1 MTIFDILFYN
11 IFSHYKT
18 KYKQKAVT
26 IATLYVSVLQSLV
39 LLLLGVFFA
48 VFFRKMHV
56 DAMAKDNAWILFVL
70 ISGFLFFKNWMQYS
84 GKRRMMINAKMVKK
98 KKALY
103 NIWLLWF
110 LPIAVLGLAF
120 ILFQAY

>member
-1 MTIFDILFYN
+1 MTIFDTLFYN

-18 KYKQKAVT
+18 GFKQKAVT
-26 IATLYVSVLQSLV
+26 IATMYVSVLQCLL

-56 DAMAKDNAWILFVL
+56 DGMSKDNAWTIFVL
-70 ISGFLFFKNWMQYS
+70 LSIFLFFKNWMQYT
-84 GKRRMMINAKMVKK
+84 GKRRMMINTKMVKK
-98 KKALY
+98 KKVLY
-103 NIWLLWF
+103 NIWLLLF
-110 LPIAVLGLAF
+110 LPVAILGLTF

>member
-18 KYKQKAVT
+18 SFKQKAVT
-26 IATLYVSVLQSLV
+26 IATIYVSVFQCLM

-70 ISGFLFFKNWMQYS
+70 ISVLLFFKNWMQYT
-84 GKRRMMINAKMVKK
+84 GKRRMMINTKMVKK
-98 KKALY
+98 KKVLY

-110 LPIAVLGLAF
+110 LPIAVLGLTF
-120 ILFQAY
+120 VLFQAF

>member
-1 MTIFDILFYN
+1 MNIFDILFYN

-18 KYKQKAVT
+18 KHKQRAVS
-26 IATLYVSVLQSLV
+26 IATIYVSVLQCLL

-56 DAMAKDNAWILFVL
+56 DAMAKDNAWTLFVL
-70 ISGFLFFKNWMQYS
+70 ISVFLFFKNWMQYT
-84 GKRRMMINAKMVKK
+84 GKRRMMMNAKMVKRK
-98 KKALY
+98 KSIY

-110 LPIAVLGLAF
+110 LPVAVLGLVY
-120 ILFQAY
+120 ILFQAS